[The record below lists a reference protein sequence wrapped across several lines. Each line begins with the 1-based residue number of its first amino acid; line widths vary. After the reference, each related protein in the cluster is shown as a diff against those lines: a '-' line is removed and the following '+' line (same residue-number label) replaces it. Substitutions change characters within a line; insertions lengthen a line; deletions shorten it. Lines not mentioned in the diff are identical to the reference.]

1 LYYCVVA
8 GFYIIC
14 CDSAGDESE
23 SESVVS
29 RSDTIERIGD
39 AGILET
45 EIDMVPIG
53 DFNDR

>member
-8 GFYIIC
+8 GFYGIC
-14 CDSAGDESE
+14 CDGAGDESE

-45 EIDMVPIG
+45 DIDVVPIG
-53 DFNDR
+53 DFNNR